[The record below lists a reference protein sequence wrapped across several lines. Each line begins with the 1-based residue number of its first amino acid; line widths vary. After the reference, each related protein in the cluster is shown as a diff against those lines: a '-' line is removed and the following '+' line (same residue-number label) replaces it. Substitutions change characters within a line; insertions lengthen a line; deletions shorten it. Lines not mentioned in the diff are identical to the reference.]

1 MPGGA
6 GWLAISCILK
16 VVQLGTLSQRQ
27 VKVQPLPNGD
37 CFKKKL
43 TGNQALSKGSA
54 EILEQEAILIIH
66 DHGDVL

>member
-1 MPGGA
+1 MPVGA
-6 GWLAISCILK
+6 CCLATSCSLK

-27 VKVQPLPNGD
+27 VKVQHLPNGD

-43 TGNQALSKGSA
+43 TGNMALSKGSA

-66 DHGDVL
+66 DHEDAL